1 MTDEGAIPGFIAVI
15 PAGGVGSRL
24 WPLSRA
30 EAPKFLHDL
39 TGSGQSLLADTWDRV
54 LPLAGPE
61 RVVVVTGTAHEAAV
75 REELPELVGD
85 NILLELSPRDSAAA
99 IGLAAAIVER
109 RSPGAII
116 GSFSADHII
125 RDDAAFRS
133 AVREAV
139 AVAET
144 GLIAAIGIAPS
155 TPAVGYGYIQATE
168 PLEVPAAPHAAA
180 VRSFT
185 EKPNRA
191 TARRYLD
198 SGRYLWNAG
207 MYVARAALILEW
219 IQRSRPALAEGL
231 DEIAAAWDGPDR
243 ESVVERVWP
252 ELEKVA
258 IDYVVAEP
266 AAAAGAMAV
275 VRGEFDWDDVGDF
288 AAISRLRAQEGTGE
302 LHVFGGPRP
311 NVVADGATGL
321 VYAQTGR
328 VISLIGIKDIVVV
341 DTEDALLVTTTEH
354 AQQVK
359 SIVDALRLSGRG
371 DVL

>member
-1 MTDEGAIPGFIAVI
+1 MVLEGAIPGFIAVI

-54 LPLAGPE
+54 APLAGAD
-61 RVVVVTGTAHEAAV
+61 RVVVVTGAAHEVAV
-75 REELPELVGD
+75 REELPQLVAA
-85 NILLELSPRDSAAA
+85 NVLLESEPRDSAAA

-125 RDDAAFRS
+125 RDTAGFHR

-144 GLIAAIGIAPS
+144 GLIAAIGIAP
-155 TPAVGYGYIQATE
+155 TAPAVGYGYIRAAE
-168 PLEVPAAPHAAA
+168 PLEIAGAPNASA

-191 TARRYLD
+191 TAKRYLD
-198 SGRYLWNAG
+198 TGRYVWNAG

-219 IQRSRPALAEGL
+219 IRRAEPALADGL
-231 DEIAAAWDGPDR
+231 DELAAAWDGDGR
-243 ESVVERVWP
+243 DAAIERVWP
-252 ELEKVA
+252 GLKKVA

-288 AAISRLRAQEGTGE
+288 AAISRLRAQEDSNGV
-302 LHVFGGPRP
+302 HVFGGSHS

-321 VYAQTGR
+321 VYAQSGR

>member
-1 MTDEGAIPGFIAVI
+1 MVAEGTIPGFIAVI

-39 TGSGQSLLADTWDRV
+39 TGSGQSLLADTWDRLV
-54 LPLAGPE
+54 DLTGSE
-61 RVVVVTGTAHEAAV
+61 RVIVVTGTAHETAV
-75 REELPELVGD
+75 REELPALLD
-85 NILLELSPRDSAAA
+85 MNILLESEPRDSAAA

-109 RSPGAII
+109 RNPGAVI
-116 GSFSADHII
+116 GSFSADHAI
-125 RDDAAFRS
+125 RDTEGFHS

-139 AVAET
+139 RAAEQ
-144 GLIAAIGIAPS
+144 GLIVAIGITPTA
-155 TPAVGYGYIQATE
+155 PAVGYGYIRVGE
-168 PLEVPAAPHAAA
+168 PLEIDGAPHAAE
-180 VRSFT
+180 VKSFT

-191 TARRYLD
+191 AAKRYLD
-198 SGRYLWNAG
+198 TGRYLWNAG
-207 MYVARAALILEW
+207 MYVARAATILDW
-219 IQRSRPALAEGL
+219 IRRAEPVLADAL
-231 DEIAAAWDGPDR
+231 DELADRWDGDGR
-243 ESVVERVWP
+243 DEAIERIWP
-252 ELEKVA
+252 TLQKVA

-275 VRGEFDWDDVGDF
+275 IRGEFDWDDVGDF
-288 AAISRLRAQEGTGE
+288 AAISRLHAQEGTGA
-302 LHVFGGPRP
+302 LHVFGGHHS
-311 NVVADGATGL
+311 NVLADDATGL
-321 VYAQTGR
+321 VYAQSGR
-328 VISLIGIKDIVVV
+328 VISLIGIKDVVVV